1 MRFITHHTICNTLQS
16 AQDKRRR
23 VLEGVGDNYTDEKAE
38 SLKRTIGGIESEFD
52 IGANESDC
60 RSPMRS
66 AIVII
71 SVCVILTLTGVLLAD
86 REDYG
91 L

>member
-1 MRFITHHTICNTLQS
+1 M
-16 AQDKRRR
+16 KRQI
-23 VLEGVGDNYTDEKAE
+23 L
-38 SLKRTIGGIESEFD
+38 LKRTIGGIESEFD

-66 AIVII
+66 TIVII
-71 SVCVILTLTGVLLAD
+71 PVCVILTLTGVLLAD